1 MQCKTTKPKLLEFF
15 NLKNHRKERIFV
27 FKKICAGI
35 YKTITTFWANT
46 GPLQDHFQKT
56 LYTEKRSVYKTG
68 WQHW

>member
-1 MQCKTTKPKLLEFF
+1 MQNHQTQTIRILLF
-15 NLKNHRKERIFV
+15 KNHRKERIFV